1 MTDRLNDNIAAFL
14 TPPPSKGVQFTQG
27 VVLSWDNETLHNTI
41 EWRGITLTDV
51 PMVEGI
57 NALIIRPGDVI
68 GMLGWAPENAKGVG
82 AWWILGKLSNPG
94 EFIAD
99 LNVTAKIFRF
109 VTENGDS
116 LAFFGKEADGDP
128 FWALYYGEDDERI
141 ALAMIDTVRVSLFD
155 RTGNEVLGTDAA
167 SEIGL
172 SRPYFNYTM
181 VPTFFGESSGTGA
194 GSLWP
199 STASAAYVEVLE
211 GINSLWHPR
220 FSYGISTA
228 TTGGGSVDWRI
239 TFDGVVAASGNGS
252 ATGTANVPGWGTT
265 YNPGETA
272 AIALE
277 TRVAGG
283 ATRAFAQVNRLY
295 GRQS

>member
-1 MTDRLNDNIAAFL
+1 MNDSIAAFL

-41 EWRGITLTDV
+41 EWRGITITDV

-109 VTENGDS
+109 VTENEDT
-116 LAFFGKEADGDP
+116 LAFFGKDSSGNP
-128 FWALYYGEDDERI
+128 LWTLHYGEDDEQI
-141 ALAMIDTVRVSLFD
+141 ALGMFSNTYIAAYD
-155 RTGNEVLGTDAA
+155 RSGNEVFSTDGQT
-167 SEIGL
+167 ENGL
-172 SRPYFNYTM
+172 ARPYLSYHLAATTNAQLQGTTL
-181 VPTFFGESSGTGA
+181 VPTTS
-194 GSLWP
+194 
-199 STASAAYVEVLE
+199 SAAYVPIYE
-211 GINSLWHPR
+211 GRPSVWHPKV
-220 FSYGISTA
+220 SYDIGISA
-228 TTGGGSVDWRI
+228 TGVTDWRILVNGTVVFTGSPSASGTFEIPGWGSAIKPGHTVTFEIEARNTGGG
-239 TFDGVVAASGNGS
+239 F
-252 ATGTANVPGWGTT
+252 
-265 YNPGETA
+265 
-272 AIALE
+272 
-277 TRVAGG
+277 TRVMV
-283 ATRAFAQVNRLY
+283 RRFE